1 MKFIVLMI
9 ENNGNNRDKLVND
22 FASEVA
28 GVCAKYVDKHGLT
41 SMDML
46 PVVSLIEARCKQ
58 DCLDEID
65 ASIDRRDENEDF
77 EFN

>member
-1 MKFIVLMI
+1 MKFMVLMI
-9 ENNGNNRDKLVND
+9 EDNENNKDDLVNE
-22 FASEVA
+22 FAVEMAS
-28 GVCAKYVDKHGLT
+28 VCANYAEKDLT

-65 ASIDRRDENEDF
+65 DALDRRDGNEGF